1 MKTNENVILDALKT
15 AVHKTAGMELAYL
28 YGSRARGDA
37 TPDSDWDVLVVL
49 DKGKIT
55 SDDFDAT
62 AFPLYDV
69 GLEQDATVSVN
80 VYALPDW
87 RKHSFMPFFNNVKQE
102 GIRL

>member
-1 MKTNENVILDALKT
+1 MLDALKT
-15 AVHKTAGMELAYL
+15 AVHKTEGMGLAYL

-37 TPDSDWDVLVVL
+37 KPDSDWDVLVVL
-49 DKGKIT
+49 DKDKVT
-55 SDDFDAT
+55 SDDFDLI

-69 GLEQDATVSVN
+69 GIKQDAAVSVN

-87 RKHSFMPFFNNVKQE
+87 RKHNFTPFFKNVERE